1 MLTPEQIENQE
12 FRKVLRGYKEEDVDE
27 FLDQI
32 KEDMELL
39 YRENKELKEK
49 IDIYKK
55 QIEGYKTIE
64 ETLKATLL
72 RAEMVAEDTC
82 SAANKKAKLIVE
94 DAQLQAK
101 QQLERAALEITELK
115 KEHEFLNKEFR
126 VFRNKFK
133 TLLENEMNYID
144 EVFYETKDT
153 EKVEEKTVESFTKP
167 KNIEKIKEKA
177 KKNEASTNE
186 AAITKE

>member
-49 IDIYKK
+49 MDIYKK
-55 QIEGYKTIE
+55 QIEGYKNIE

-101 QQLERAALEITELK
+101 QQLERASLEITEIK

-144 EVFYETKDT
+144 EVFYETK
-153 EKVEEKTVESFTKP
+153 ENGKEEKTVESFTKP